1 MKANT
6 LILTHKRGKTQV
18 TLIGQSKKR
27 QEETHRKW
35 KVKHGTGGVNYKIKQ
50 ETTEPE
56 TAEPNQTT
64 GTALSQH
71 KIEYRSLRNK
81 NCATKLL
88 VCGSIQCQRVSWS
101 LLQTLSLL
109 SLVSGGGSSLRKI
122 MRRMYKQAFNRE
134 HRLSSVFQKTQK
146 ATSTLA

>member
-1 MKANT
+1 M
-6 LILTHKRGKTQV
+6 

-81 NCATKLL
+81 NCATKLCF
-88 VCGSIQCQRVSWS
+88 VEAYSANVYPGRS
-101 LLQTLSLL
+101 
-109 SLVSGGGSSLRKI
+109 
-122 MRRMYKQAFNRE
+122 Y
-134 HRLSSVFQKTQK
+134 RLFPFSRWYLEEVVV
-146 ATSTLA
+146 